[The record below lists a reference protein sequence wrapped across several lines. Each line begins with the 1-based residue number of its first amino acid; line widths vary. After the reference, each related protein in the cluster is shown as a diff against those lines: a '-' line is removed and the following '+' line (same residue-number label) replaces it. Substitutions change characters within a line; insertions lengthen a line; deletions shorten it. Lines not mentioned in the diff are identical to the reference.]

1 MNRHI
6 HSNLLALL
14 LMLLASPCLAQDA
27 KQENESAA
35 SPENTATTD
44 TDGSRTVIV
53 MPGEEKPPV
62 FLYAASADAK
72 VTAGIHAI
80 EQTIELSIRV
90 VQGQSSQVSLGLR
103 GDGDVVDVNGDGVLS
118 WSVRTAGEDRFL
130 ELQLAKS
137 GQDRRATVKLRTQLG
152 SLPSEVNLLHLAPGN
167 ALGFN
172 SLLQIEFARELSGKL
187 LAAEGFAPLVS
198 NEQTERLQTSTGG
211 RLALRLDRQSALP
224 PPVELQDTQLL
235 GRLHPNG
242 RSTTFTLTS
251 TAKITEANARLAMMS
266 GGLAL
271 SELPQSDDYR
281 LELRHD
287 GATPMYELVFTKPGN
302 FPIELRFV
310 AAITAPRASWHGLD
324 FTIASS
330 AVVPFRLEGF
340 DAELEFAS
348 DPQMVVPSRDQDAWL
363 GFLPASGHVRL
374 EWKNASSA
382 TESKLFFATSAR
394 VEATVGPGL
403 LRQEHTID
411 YQLLQGQLP
420 SLSLIVRGPGEILD
434 VEGERIV
441 GWKVVED
448 GTQQR
453 LEVTL
458 SQPLSGSSQI
468 RVRSQTPL
476 AAFPVRVEGLTL
488 EPVASIR
495 HSGYLRVSNSGS
507 VSLEPTAL
515 SGLTQ
520 LAPEQFPGD
529 AIAARQLFVY
539 RFPTANYGFT
549 IVADRIQP
557 EVSVSQLVMYELSET
572 DRVISADIE
581 LDIREAAIREWNLS
595 VPEDYSIVSLTGASV
610 ADYVVA
616 SESDGGLRNVR
627 VLFGQDVQG
636 RQLVSLRLEK
646 SEAAATG
653 DWTLPRLAFP
663 DTKAVR
669 GDIGIVASPG
679 YRIAVNQTDLLVE
692 KPLSYFPKPVPN
704 LQQAYRIRE
713 PGWSATMRIE
723 VLERS
728 IQSDVFHLYSLS
740 QGSVYGSAL
749 VNYFITGAPTGEL
762 ELRVPADLGNVTI
775 DGQDVRTW
783 RREGDTLTVSLHQ
796 PVMGAYTLLI
806 TFEEKPSEV
815 DGSFQAGVIA
825 PLSVQGD
832 RGYIE
837 VVSPVQVEIEPL
849 LVSTQL
855 LVLDPLE
862 LPAEFR
868 LLSTAPALG
877 TWQYTERPFD
887 LKLKVNW
894 FEPGTTAG
902 QVVEFSEANSRVSPD
917 GELVT
922 DVVYY
927 VKSRGQR
934 ALRLVL
940 PGEPV
945 RLWSVS
951 VNGRPVTAREAG
963 TETLIPLPGGADPN
977 VAVEVSLRLGKPTI
991 DERHVD
997 LMLPTVYAPVLKTQW
1012 NLLGDENHVL
1022 LPKSGTAN
1030 PANPVPWP
1038 TGFEWL
1044 ARHGLSSLAVIAV
1057 LVLLSASM
1065 VFTAGPKRFF
1075 GLIAAAAAIFVAL
1088 QTSWA
1093 AYASM
1098 GSPEPVQLS
1107 LPVLAAGETVELS
1120 VANVPSWL
1128 MAMSWLGLGL
1138 GLGGIVLFAISVAIR
1153 TGAAKAFVRLV
1164 ALGLLAVGILL
1175 HLNGAIWFFGSL
1187 ALGIF
1192 ALVFVPAVV
1201 RAYRDAIKMLKRRT
1215 EQSAEASGESDG
1227 DAAASGIATTV
1238 LVFLTLSGL
1247 FLETDQAAASEP
1259 TSFRVASSLT
1269 QQWQISTD
1277 DARLVAQAKITFNGK
1292 PGDQFVVLRAPA
1304 VLTEFDGPDLRLS
1317 KIEHAEQGLIY
1328 VATIPLAGSQQT
1340 EGDAGQ
1346 EVGALKTDREL
1357 REYSASFKY
1366 RLEAAQPMQGLDV
1379 PTGEAAMH
1387 HIELRF
1393 DQPGREVLCSSAA
1406 LIEVDE
1412 ENAAETNAKIVL
1424 GPGAA
1429 RIVLQPKSRDLAMEE
1444 TQFFVEGAQ
1453 VYAPGPGVIDGRHRF
1468 NVRTSQGRV
1477 RQLRIK
1483 VPEGLT
1489 VSAVNGPIVA
1499 WQFDADNRILQV
1511 EVDAA
1516 AESNFVLTID
1526 TQRGLDPLPTAIEL
1540 SPLRV
1545 EAAGGEVGLLAVAFG
1560 SEAQP
1565 EKVEADGMSQV
1576 NLGDFDAGLLSD
1588 SKSTLHRVFRY
1599 GVEQGGLRVLVAPV
1613 APEVRSVSRQVLSLG
1628 DERVVLSINFAATI
1642 TRAGLFQLSFPLP
1655 EGYEVESLSGD
1666 ALHHWSE
1673 LTEESGRQIVLHL
1686 NGKTMGNFNFSLT
1699 LAGNA
1704 PVDASEWVL
1713 PRFELN
1719 EANRQSGDLIV
1730 QPITGIRL
1738 RTVSRQNV
1746 AESDPRIM
1754 GGQAQGALAFNL
1766 LQREWSLTLGIE
1778 KLDAWLT
1785 GHVLHEVML
1794 REGQTRSTVYADF
1807 NVENASI
1814 RELAVSLPIT
1824 NENEIKTLRAN
1835 GEIVS
1840 DFVRSAPDAN
1850 TWTIRFQR
1858 RVIGRVQFQIE
1869 FERRGERVGDGEM
1882 LSPIA
1887 FPEARQL
1894 GYYYAVRVG
1903 GRLEVESGSMT
1914 QGWQVNEW
1922 NAVPQSLRE
1931 AGNRNA
1937 PALVLRALSPTTPHP
1952 LRVIRHS
1959 LADAL
1964 KLRVDSGTLTTILS
1978 PTGDQLTSVEVTME
1992 VIQRSSL
1999 HVQLPKGGE
2008 LFSIFVNGESV
2019 HSIRQTDSSHTWQFY
2034 ILPGIDDRTAQV
2046 RFVYSLKGEGLR
2058 HLNLVSP
2065 QLNVPLENVQWN
2077 VLAPEGFELLD
2088 NEGNLELIG
2097 EESRGNYDR
2106 KSYLSKAT
2114 DKRQLQAQ
2122 QATQLLEQANQL
2134 LQAGEQKKAGW
2145 AFNNVANSYAL
2156 DAASNEDAR
2165 VQLENLQTQQ
2175 AIVGL
2180 NTRRQRLYLDNQLG
2194 ATPDPNDGQ
2203 LREAA
2208 SNNPVLQQEQMNF
2221 RPQELSQLLAG
2232 NSREDN
2238 SVLQRIAS
2246 RLVQHQ
2252 RTTEPA
2258 PQAIVIS
2265 LPEEGTVYRFRR
2277 AVQVSENAPLILD
2290 LRFHSVHQLRP
2301 WQWALLGIALF
2312 AVATCLR
2319 RSGWRKS

>member
-1 MNRHI
+1 MKSEMQLH
-6 HSNLLALL
+6 LLAMFMSLFAL
-14 LMLLASPCLAQDA
+14 SCMAQDA
-27 KQENESAA
+27 AQDVAQADALAEL
-35 SPENTATTD
+35 
-44 TDGSRTVIV
+44 TDGDGTRTVIV
-53 MPGEEKPPV
+53 MPGDEKPLA
-62 FLYAASADAK
+62 FLYAASVDAR
-72 VTAGIHAI
+72 VRVGMDAI

-90 VQGQSSQVSLGLR
+90 VQGKGSQVSLGLR
-103 GDGDVVDVNGDGVLS
+103 GDGDVVEVTGEGILS
-118 WSVRTAGEDRFL
+118 WSVRTAGDERFL

-137 GQDRRATVKLRTQLG
+137 DEDRRATVKLLTKLG
-152 SLPSEVNLLHLAPGN
+152 SLPSEVNVLHLAPGS

-172 SLLQIEFARELSGKL
+172 ALVQIEYASDLSGKL
-187 LAAEGFAPLVS
+187 VAADGFAPLVS
-198 NEQTERLQTSTGG
+198 NERADHLQTSTGG
-211 RLALRLDRQSALP
+211 RLTLRLDRQSALP
-224 PPVELQDTQLL
+224 PPVDLLDTQLV

-242 RSTTFTLTS
+242 KSAIFTLSS
-251 TAKITEANARLAMMS
+251 TATVTEVNARLSILS

-281 LELRHD
+281 LELKS
-287 GATPMYELVFTKPGN
+287 GEAVPTYELVFAKRGS
-302 FPIELRFV
+302 FPIELQFV
-310 AAITAPRASWHGLD
+310 APFSTARANWQGLD

-330 AVVPFRLEGF
+330 AVVPFRLDGF
-340 DAELEFAS
+340 ASDLEFAS
-348 DPQMVVPSRDQDAWL
+348 DPQMIVPSRKQDSWQ

-382 TESKLFFATSAR
+382 VEGKLFFATSAR
-394 VEATVGPGL
+394 VEASVGPGL
-403 LRQEHTID
+403 LREEHTIE

-420 SLSLIVRGPGEILD
+420 SLSLVVRGPGEILD
-434 VEGERIV
+434 VEGEHIV
-441 GWKVVED
+441 GWKVAED

-476 AAFPVRVEGLTL
+476 GAFPVRVEGLTL
-488 EPVASIR
+488 EPEGSIR

-507 VSLEPTAL
+507 VSVEPTAL
-515 SGLTQ
+515 RGLTQ

-529 AIAARQLFVY
+529 AIAARQLFAY
-539 RFPTANYGFT
+539 RFPTADHAFT

-557 EVSVSQLVMYELSET
+557 EVSVGQLVLYQLSDA
-572 DRVISADIE
+572 DRVILADVE
-581 LDIREAAIREWNLS
+581 LDIREAAIREWSLS

-610 ADYVVA
+610 TDYVAA
-616 SESDGGLRNVR
+616 SESESGLRNVK
-627 VLFGQDVQG
+627 VFFGQDVQG

-646 SEAAATG
+646 SEVAAAG
-653 DWTLPRLAFP
+653 DWVLPRLEFP
-663 DTKAVR
+663 DAKAVR

-679 YRIAVNQTDLLVE
+679 YRIAVNETDLLVE

-713 PGWSATMRIE
+713 LGWSATMRIE

-749 VNYFITGAPTGEL
+749 VNYFITGAPTAEL
-762 ELRVPADLGNVTI
+762 ELNVPAALGNVTV

-783 RREGDTLTVSLHQ
+783 RRENDQLTVTLHQ

-806 TFEEKPSEV
+806 TFEEKPSPA
-815 DGSFQAGVIA
+815 DGSFQAGVIT
-825 PLSVQGD
+825 PLGVQGD
-832 RGYIE
+832 HGYIE
-837 VVSPVQVEIEPL
+837 VVSPMQVEIEPL

-855 LVLDPLE
+855 LELDPLE

-887 LKLKVNW
+887 LKLKTNW
-894 FEPGTTAG
+894 FEPGTTAA

-934 ALRLVL
+934 ALRLQL
-940 PGEPV
+940 PGDPV

-951 VNGRPVTAREAG
+951 VNGQPVTAREAG
-963 TETLIPLPGGADPN
+963 AETLIPLPGGADPN
-977 VAVEVSLRLGKPTI
+977 VAVEVSLRLGKPAV
-991 DERHVD
+991 DQHQVD
-997 LMLPTVYAPVLKTQW
+997 LMLPTVFAPVLKTQW
-1012 NLLGDENHVL
+1012 NLQGDENHVL
-1022 LPKSGTAN
+1022 LSQSGTAD

-1044 ARHGLSSLAVIAV
+1044 ARHGLVSLVAVSV
-1057 LVLLSASM
+1057 LVFLSSTTAFATGPMRILGLL
-1065 VFTAGPKRFF
+1065 G
-1075 GLIAAAAAIFVAL
+1075 AAAAVWVAG
-1088 QTSWA
+1088 QTAWA
-1093 AYASM
+1093 AYQSM
-1098 GSPEPVQLS
+1098 GVPEPLQLS
-1107 LPVLAAGETVELS
+1107 LPVLASGETVQLS

-1128 MAMSWLGLGL
+1128 MAISWVGLGL
-1138 GLGGIVLFAISVAIR
+1138 VLGGVVLFLLSLVIR
-1153 TGAAKAFVRLV
+1153 AGAAQGFVRLV
-1164 ALGLLAVGILL
+1164 ALGLLSVGILL
-1175 HLNGAIWFFGSL
+1175 HLNGAIWFFGCM
-1187 ALGIF
+1187 AIAVF
-1192 ALVFVPAVV
+1192 ALLLVPALV
-1201 RAYRDAIKMLKRRT
+1201 RAYRDGNAALKRGT
-1215 EQSAEASGESDG
+1215 ESSAEATETPDSE
-1227 DAAASGIATTV
+1227 AAASGIVTTV
-1238 LVFLTLSGL
+1238 LVLLTIGGMLL
-1247 FLETDQAAASEP
+1247 QANDATANEP
-1259 TSFRVASSLT
+1259 NSFGAFHSLT
-1269 QQWQISTD
+1269 QQWQISHA
-1277 DARLVAQAKITFNGK
+1277 DARLLAEATVTLRGK
-1292 PGDQFVVLRAPA
+1292 PGDQFALLRAPA
-1304 VLTEFDGPDLRLS
+1304 ILTEFDGSDLRLS
-1317 KIEHAEQGLIY
+1317 KIEVADQGLVY
-1328 VATIPLAGSQQT
+1328 VVTIPLADAVQGEQS
-1340 EGDAGQ
+1340 EGPEDGGEDTPEDEKVAS
-1346 EVGALKTDREL
+1346 EF
-1357 REYSASFKY
+1357 REYTASFKY
-1366 RLEAAQPMQGLDV
+1366 QLESVQPMQGLDV
-1379 PTGEAAMH
+1379 PTGLAAMH
-1387 HIELRF
+1387 QIELRF
-1393 DQPGREVLCSSAA
+1393 DEPGREVMCSSAA
-1406 LIEVDE
+1406 LIEIDE
-1412 ENAAETNAKIVL
+1412 ADAAETRAKILL

-1429 RIVLQPKSRDLAMEE
+1429 RIVLKPRSRDLAMET

-1477 RQLRIK
+1477 QTLRIQ

-1489 VSAVNGPIVA
+1489 VSAVNGPVGA

-1516 AESNFVLTID
+1516 AETNFELTID
-1526 TQRGLDPLPTAIEL
+1526 TQRGLDPLPTSIDL
-1540 SPLRV
+1540 LPLRV
-1545 EAAGGEVGLLAVAFG
+1545 EETSGEVGLLAVAFG

-1565 EKVEADGMSQV
+1565 EKVEAEGMSQV
-1576 NLGDFDAGLLSD
+1576 NLGDFDASLLSD
-1588 SKSTLHRVFRY
+1588 SKVTLHRVYRY
-1599 GVEQGGLRVLVAPV
+1599 GVDEGGLKVLVAQV
-1613 APEVRSVSRQVLSLG
+1613 APEVRAVSRQVLSLG
-1628 DERVVLSINFAATI
+1628 DERVVLSINFAAAI

-1655 EGYEVESLSGD
+1655 DGYEVESLSGD

-1686 NGKTMGNFNFSLT
+1686 NGKTMGNQNFNLT

-1704 PVDASEWVL
+1704 PEDASEWVV

-1719 EANRQSGDLIV
+1719 EANRQSGDLVV

-1746 AESDPRIM
+1746 AESDPRTM
-1754 GGQAQGALAFNL
+1754 GGQAQGALAFSL

-1785 GHVLHEVML
+1785 GQVLHEVTL
-1794 REGQTRSTVYADF
+1794 REGQTRCTVYADF

-1814 RELAVSLPIT
+1814 RELAVTLPIT
-1824 NENEIKTLRAN
+1824 DENEIKTVRAN

-1840 DFVRSAPDAN
+1840 DFVRTAPDAN
-1850 TWTIRFQR
+1850 TWTLRFQR
-1858 RVIGRVQFQIE
+1858 RVIGRIQFQIE
-1869 FERRGERVGDGEM
+1869 FERRGERVGDSET
-1882 LSPIA
+1882 LTTIE

-1903 GRLEVESGSMT
+1903 GRLEVESGNLT
-1914 QGWQVNEW
+1914 QGWQANEW
-1922 NAVPQSLRE
+1922 NTVPQSLRE

-1937 PALVLRALSPTTPHP
+1937 PALVLRAMSPTTPLP

-1999 HVQLPKGGE
+1999 HVQLPEGSD

-2019 HSIRQTDSSHTWQFY
+2019 HSIRQTDSSNTWQFT

-2046 RFVYSLKGEGLR
+2046 RFVYSRKGEGLQE
-2058 HLNLVSP
+2058 LNLVSP

-2088 NEGNLELIG
+2088 NDGNLELIG

-2106 KSYLSKAT
+2106 VSYLSKAT
-2114 DKRQLQAQ
+2114 GKRQMQAQ

-2145 AFNNVANSYAL
+2145 ALNNVANSYAL

-2194 ATPDPNDGQ
+2194 SAPDPANGQ

-2208 SNNPVLQQEQMNF
+2208 SNNPVLQLEQLNF

-2265 LPEEGTVYRFRR
+2265 LPEEGTVYSFSR
-2277 AVQVSENAPLILD
+2277 AVQVSENAPLQLD
-2290 LRFHSVHQLRP
+2290 LHFNSEYQLQP

-2312 AVATCLR
+2312 ALAACLG
-2319 RSGWRKS
+2319 RSR